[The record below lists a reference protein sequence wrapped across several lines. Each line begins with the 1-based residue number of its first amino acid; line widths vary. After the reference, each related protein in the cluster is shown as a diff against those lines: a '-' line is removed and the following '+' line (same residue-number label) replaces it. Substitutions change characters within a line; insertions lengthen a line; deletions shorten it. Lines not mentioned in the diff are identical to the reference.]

1 MQKYKGHMQ
10 KYKGFVWLSA
20 IKKHFDQVWQ
30 KNPTKS
36 TQVRKHKFVV
46 VYILFTQKK
55 FSI

>member
-1 MQKYKGHMQ
+1 MQ